1 VTFESEHYSAA
12 VPTPS
17 PTSHVPCTPV
27 QQAVLKSCLSDADNC
42 IFHLED
48 YKAVVGGCYDGA
60 ADPRAGGA
68 AESATSMM
76 DKATG
81 LIAAAAALPPPPPPS
96 CGPDMVQSSFQA
108 IESACCTGVRTTAP
122 PRRPR

>member
-1 VTFESEHYSAA
+1 M
-12 VPTPS
+12 
-17 PTSHVPCTPV
+17 PCTPV
-27 QQAVLKSCLSDADNC
+27 QQAVLKSCLSDAENC